1 MKKNNLPIIVVLT
14 LLSFGL
20 GYDLGNSQSQEV
32 ILSPEVK
39 QTGLNLEN
47 YENVWS
53 TILDRYLE
61 SDAIDRGEVL
71 DQSIKG
77 MVKALDDPY
86 SSYMNPDETEMF
98 MSDLDS
104 ELEGIGAVLGMEENR
119 VVVETPLKGSP
130 AEAAGLQTGDIIVAV
145 DGNDIADQSLLE
157 VVKQIRG
164 PKGTKVKLN
173 IVREDSK
180 EALEIVITRDEI
192 TIDSVTYE
200 QQDDLFYISINQF
213 SDDTLKEFQ
222 TAATTALLNGSK
234 GIILDLRFNGGGY
247 LDSAVHILGEFLE
260 ANQPAVQMKGKTPQT
275 NRTINTNGPSR
286 LADIPVVV
294 LINQASASASEIV
307 AGTLQDFGK
316 AIVVGQTSYGKG
328 TVQDVIPFQDGS
340 TLRITIAKWLTGRGQ
355 DINKHGITPDYIVD
369 ITEQNV
375 ADEFDSQLEKAREI
389 LKGKISKS

>member
-61 SDAIDRGEVL
+61 SETIDRGEVL

-104 ELEGIGAVLGMEENR
+104 ELEGIGAVLGMEETR

-260 ANQPAVQMKGKTPQT
+260 VNQPAVQMKGKTPQT

-355 DINKHGITPDYIVD
+355 DINDNGITPDFIVD

-389 LKGKISKS
+389 LKGKITQS

>member
-1 MKKNNLPIIVVLT
+1 
-14 LLSFGL
+14 
-20 GYDLGNSQSQEV
+20 
-32 ILSPEVK
+32 
-39 QTGLNLEN
+39 
-47 YENVWS
+47 
-53 TILDRYLE
+53 
-61 SDAIDRGEVL
+61 
-71 DQSIKG
+71 
-77 MVKALDDPY
+77 
-86 SSYMNPDETEMF
+86 
-98 MSDLDS
+98 
-104 ELEGIGAVLGMEENR
+104 
-119 VVVETPLKGSP
+119 VETPLKGSP

-260 ANQPAVQMKGKTPQT
+260 VNQPAVQMKGKTPQT

-355 DINKHGITPDYIVD
+355 DINDNGITPDFIVD

-389 LKGKISKS
+389 LKGKITQS